1 MLLDTKD
8 QVEILNGLASRP
20 LAQVV
25 QARND
30 DEALSRGIERKT
42 DVAEIRVSDV
52 LNLRQTTGG
61 PDTNEAAAI

>member
-1 MLLDTKD
+1 MLLDPKN
-8 QVEILNGLASRP
+8 QVEILNGLAGRP

-42 DVAEIRVSDV
+42 NVAEVRVSDV
-52 LNLRQTTGG
+52 LNLRQTAGR
-61 PDTNEAAAI
+61 PDANEAAAI